1 MEHFI
6 CDSID
11 PVRDDDMGYVP
22 WIAPY
27 ADDFAAFDFQLG
39 TEPLRRVPLHFA
51 TGQTAVG
58 APTDC
63 WLVPIVC
70 GKQVDGVVRV
80 RLLLL
85 CLKCKTTV
93 CVHVSISVRVCHV

>member
-1 MEHFI
+1 MERLI

-11 PVRDDDMGYVP
+11 PVRDDDIGHVP
-22 WIAPY
+22 WIAPH

-70 GKQVDGVVRV
+70 DKQVDGVVRV
-80 RLLLL
+80 RSCLL